1 MYYSLY
7 HISARRVIMSIRT
20 VRLDD
25 ETEKVLKQVT
35 EKTGW
40 SISTTLKQG
49 VLVLRD
55 EVSRRPERSAF
66 EIYRGLDLGPGGY
79 AIAPSTDTRRGMQ
92 IALRRKSR
100 Q

>member
-1 MYYSLY
+1 
-7 HISARRVIMSIRT
+7 VGIRT

-35 EKTGW
+35 KRTGW
-40 SISTTLKQG
+40 SVSTVLKRG

-55 EVSRRPERSAF
+55 KVGHTNERSAF
-66 EIYRGLDLGPGGY
+66 EIYRRLDLGPSGY
-79 AIAPSTDTRRGMQ
+79 ALAPSTETRREMQ

-100 Q
+100 R